1 MTPEAIR
8 DLLKRRYACRDY
20 DPNRKISDQDFH
32 LILEAGQLAP
42 SSYGFEPWHFLVIE
56 SESLK
61 QALAP
66 IALGAQKALASAS
79 HFVIILSRT
88 QASLRYDAPY
98 IGYMMREIQGLPED
112 FCEFKQQRF
121 ETFQKEDFDLL
132 STERATFDWAS
143 KQSYLALAQMM
154 QVAALR
160 GIDSL
165 AMEGFNRQAVTDLLT
180 ERGLLNPSEW
190 GVSVMVAFGYG
201 LGSVP
206 RKTRQSLDQLVTWVK

>member
-112 FCEFKQQRF
+112 FCELKQQRF
-121 ETFQKEDFDLL
+121 ETFQREDFDLL

-180 ERGLLNPSEW
+180 ERGLIDPSEW
-190 GVSVMVAFGYG
+190 GVSVMVSFGYG

>member
-32 LILEAGQLAP
+32 LILEAGQLSP

-132 STERATFDWAS
+132 SSERATFDWAS

-180 ERGLLNPSEW
+180 ERGLLDPSEW

>member
-98 IGYMMREIQGLPED
+98 INYMMREVQRLPED

-180 ERGLLNPSEW
+180 EHGLLDPSEW

-206 RKTRQSLDQLVTWVK
+206 RKTRESLDQLVTWVK

>member
-1 MTPEAIR
+1 M
-8 DLLKRRYACRDY
+8 
-20 DPNRKISDQDFH
+20 
-32 LILEAGQLAP
+32 ILEAGQLSP

-61 QALAP
+61 KALAP

-98 IGYMMREIQGLPED
+98 IDYMMREVQGLTED

-132 STERATFDWAS
+132 SSERATFDWAS

-180 ERGLLNPSEW
+180 ERGLLDPSEW

-201 LGSVP
+201 IGSVP

>member
-20 DPNRKISDQDFH
+20 NPNRKISDQDFH

-42 SSYGFEPWHFLVIE
+42 SSYGFELWHFLVIE

-132 STERATFDWAS
+132 SSERATFDWAS

-206 RKTRQSLDQLVTWVK
+206 QKTRQPLDQLVTWVK

>member
-112 FCEFKQQRF
+112 FCELKQQRF

-180 ERGLLNPSEW
+180 ERGLLDPSEW

>member
-32 LILEAGQLAP
+32 LILEAGQLSP

-132 STERATFDWAS
+132 SSERATFDWAS

-160 GIDSL
+160 DIDSL

-180 ERGLLNPSEW
+180 ERGLLDPSEW

-206 RKTRQSLDQLVTWVK
+206 QKTRQPLDQLVTWVK

>member
-132 STERATFDWAS
+132 SSERATFDWAS

-180 ERGLLNPSEW
+180 ERGLIDPSEW
-190 GVSVMVAFGYG
+190 GVSVMVSFGYG

>member
-32 LILEAGQLAP
+32 LILEAGQLSP

-61 QALAP
+61 KALAP

-98 IGYMMREIQGLPED
+98 IGYMMRVIQGLPED

-180 ERGLLNPSEW
+180 ERGLIDPSEW
-190 GVSVMVAFGYG
+190 GVSVMVSFGYG

>member
-61 QALAP
+61 QDLAP

-132 STERATFDWAS
+132 STEQAPFDWAS

-180 ERGLLNPSEW
+180 ERGLIDPSEW

>member
-88 QASLRYDAPY
+88 QANLRYDAPY
-98 IGYMMREIQGLPED
+98 IDYMMREIQGLPED

-132 STERATFDWAS
+132 SSERATFDWAS

-180 ERGLLNPSEW
+180 ECGLIDPSEW

-201 LGSVP
+201 IGSVP

>member
-61 QALAP
+61 Q
-66 IALGAQKALASAS
+66 ALGAQKALASAS

-180 ERGLLNPSEW
+180 ERGLIDPSEW
-190 GVSVMVAFGYG
+190 GVSVMVSFGYG

>member
-88 QASLRYDAPY
+88 QVSLRYDAPY
-98 IGYMMREIQGLPED
+98 IDYMMREVQRLPED

-132 STERATFDWAS
+132 SSERATFDWAS
-143 KQSYLALAQMM
+143 KQSYLALAQMI

-180 ERGLLNPSEW
+180 ERGLLDPSEW

-201 LGSVP
+201 IGSVP

>member
-88 QASLRYDAPY
+88 QVSLRYDAPY
-98 IGYMMREIQGLPED
+98 IDYMMREVQRLPED

-132 STERATFDWAS
+132 SSERATFDWAS
-143 KQSYLALAQMM
+143 KQSYLALAQMI

-180 ERGLLNPSEW
+180 ERGLIDPSEW

-201 LGSVP
+201 LESVP

>member
-180 ERGLLNPSEW
+180 ERGLIDPSEW
-190 GVSVMVAFGYG
+190 GVSVMVSFGYG

-206 RKTRQSLDQLVTWVK
+206 RKTRQSLNQLVTWVK

>member
-42 SSYGFEPWHFLVIE
+42 SSYGFEPWHCLVIE

-132 STERATFDWAS
+132 SSERATFDWAS

-160 GIDSL
+160 DIDSL

-180 ERGLLNPSEW
+180 ERGLLDPSEW

-206 RKTRQSLDQLVTWVK
+206 QKTRQPLDQLVTWVK

>member
-61 QALAP
+61 QDLAP

-132 STERATFDWAS
+132 STEQATFDWAS

-180 ERGLLNPSEW
+180 ERGLIDPSEW

-206 RKTRQSLDQLVTWVK
+206 RKTRQPLDQLVTWVK

>member
-42 SSYGFEPWHFLVIE
+42 SSYGFEPWNFLVIE

-180 ERGLLNPSEW
+180 ERGLIDPSEW

-206 RKTRQSLDQLVTWVK
+206 QKTRQPLNQLVTWVK

>member
-32 LILEAGQLAP
+32 LILEAGQLSP

-180 ERGLLNPSEW
+180 ERGLIDPSEW
-190 GVSVMVAFGYG
+190 GVSVMVSFGYG

>member
-132 STERATFDWAS
+132 SSERATFDWAS

-180 ERGLLNPSEW
+180 ERGLLDPSEW

>member
-42 SSYGFEPWHFLVIE
+42 SSYGFEPWHFLVFE
-56 SESLK
+56 AESLK

-180 ERGLLNPSEW
+180 ERGLLDPSEW

>member
-32 LILEAGQLAP
+32 LSLEAGQLAP

-180 ERGLLNPSEW
+180 ERGLIDPSEW
-190 GVSVMVAFGYG
+190 GVSVMVSFGYG

>member
-61 QALAP
+61 QDLAP

-180 ERGLLNPSEW
+180 ERGLIDPSEW

-206 RKTRQSLDQLVTWVK
+206 QKTRQPLDQLVNWVK

>member
-32 LILEAGQLAP
+32 LILEAGQLSP

-61 QALAP
+61 KALAP

-112 FCEFKQQRF
+112 FCELKQQRF
-121 ETFQKEDFDLL
+121 ETFQREDFDLL

-180 ERGLLNPSEW
+180 ERGLLDPSEW

-206 RKTRQSLDQLVTWVK
+206 QKTRQPLDQLVTLVK

>member
-61 QALAP
+61 QDLAP

-132 STERATFDWAS
+132 STEQATFDWAS
-143 KQSYLALAQMM
+143 KQSYLALSQMM

-206 RKTRQSLDQLVTWVK
+206 QKTRQPLDQLVNWVK

>member
-20 DPNRKISDQDFH
+20 DTNRKISDQDFH

-61 QALAP
+61 QDLAP

-88 QASLRYDAPY
+88 QASLRYDALY
-98 IGYMMREIQGLPED
+98 IGYMMREVQGLPED
-112 FCEFKQQRF
+112 FCELKQQRF

-180 ERGLLNPSEW
+180 ERGLLDPSEW

-206 RKTRQSLDQLVTWVK
+206 QKTRQPLDQLVTWVK

>member
-180 ERGLLNPSEW
+180 ERGLLNHSEW

-201 LGSVP
+201 IGSVP

>member
-20 DPNRKISDQDFH
+20 DSNCKISDQDFH

-180 ERGLLNPSEW
+180 ERGLIDPSEW
-190 GVSVMVAFGYG
+190 GVSVMVSFGYG

>member
-32 LILEAGQLAP
+32 LILEAGQLSP

-180 ERGLLNPSEW
+180 ERGLINPSEW
-190 GVSVMVAFGYG
+190 GVSVMVSFGYG

>member
-1 MTPEAIR
+1 MTTEAIR
-8 DLLKRRYACRDY
+8 DLLKRSYACRDY

-61 QALAP
+61 KALAP

-180 ERGLLNPSEW
+180 ERGLIDPSEW
-190 GVSVMVAFGYG
+190 GVSVMVSFGYG

>member
-180 ERGLLNPSEW
+180 ERGLIDPSEW
-190 GVSVMVAFGYG
+190 GVSVMVSFGYG

>member
-61 QALAP
+61 KALAP

-88 QASLRYDAPY
+88 QVSLRYDAPY
-98 IGYMMREIQGLPED
+98 IDYMMREVQRLPED

-132 STERATFDWAS
+132 SSERATFDWAS
-143 KQSYLALAQMM
+143 KQSYLALAQMI

-180 ERGLLNPSEW
+180 ERGLLDPSEW

>member
-20 DPNRKISDQDFH
+20 APNRKISDQDFH

-88 QASLRYDAPY
+88 KASLRYDALY
-98 IGYMMREIQGLPED
+98 IDYMMREVQGLPED
-112 FCEFKQQRF
+112 FCELKQQRF

-180 ERGLLNPSEW
+180 ERGLLDPSEW

-206 RKTRQSLDQLVTWVK
+206 QKTRQPLDQLVTWVK

>member
-8 DLLKRRYACRDY
+8 DLLKRRYACRD
-20 DPNRKISDQDFH
+20 SDQDFH

-180 ERGLLNPSEW
+180 ERGLLDPSEW

>member
-1 MTPEAIR
+1 M
-8 DLLKRRYACRDY
+8 
-20 DPNRKISDQDFH
+20 
-32 LILEAGQLAP
+32 
-42 SSYGFEPWHFLVIE
+42 
-56 SESLK
+56 
-61 QALAP
+61 
-66 IALGAQKALASAS
+66 
-79 HFVIILSRT
+79 
-88 QASLRYDAPY
+88 RYDAPY

-180 ERGLLNPSEW
+180 ERGLIDPSEW
-190 GVSVMVAFGYG
+190 GVSVMVSFGYG

>member
-206 RKTRQSLDQLVTWVK
+206 QKTRQPLDQLVNWVK

>member
-61 QALAP
+61 QDLAP

-165 AMEGFNRQAVTDLLT
+165 VMEGFNRQAVTDLLT
-180 ERGLLNPSEW
+180 ERGLIDPSEW
-190 GVSVMVAFGYG
+190 GVSVMVSFGYG

>member
-56 SESLK
+56 SGSLK
-61 QALAP
+61 QDLAP

-180 ERGLLNPSEW
+180 ERGLLDPSEW

-206 RKTRQSLDQLVTWVK
+206 QKTRQPLDQLVTWVK

>member
-20 DPNRKISDQDFH
+20 DPNRKISGQDFH
-32 LILEAGQLAP
+32 LILEAGQLSP

-61 QALAP
+61 KALAP

-98 IGYMMREIQGLPED
+98 IDYMMREVQGLTED

-132 STERATFDWAS
+132 SSERATFDWAS

-180 ERGLLNPSEW
+180 ERGLLDPSEW

-201 LGSVP
+201 IGSVP

>member
-98 IGYMMREIQGLPED
+98 IDYMMREVQGLPED
-112 FCEFKQQRF
+112 FCELKQQRF

-165 AMEGFNRQAVTDLLT
+165 AMEGFNRRAVTDLLT
-180 ERGLLNPSEW
+180 KRGLLDPSEW

-206 RKTRQSLDQLVTWVK
+206 QKTRQPLDQLVTWVK